1 MCGDQQH
8 VKHELTAEKAFL
20 NKTELH
26 KLQTELYELRL
37 NMIKSGLVSS
47 QFCSKLARVKLE
59 SFLHDFLVKLRAYD
73 WKRMQDPIPQL
84 IAVNS
89 EIKVLIDIL
98 FYFNRKQAK
107 PSLKTLTS
115 LNGGQSTRS
124 RVKASQ
130 SERESSRADS
140 QLGEDEK
147 EKATNEDLDGEYK
160 SSSKDDLDKNRAR
173 EGKLNNFKNP
183 KREKKFSNALGENLN

>member
-1 MCGDQQH
+1 
-8 VKHELTAEKAFL
+8 
-20 NKTELH
+20 
-26 KLQTELYELRL
+26 
-37 NMIKSGLVSS
+37 MIKSGLVSS

-59 SFLHDFLVKLRAYD
+59 SFLHDFLVRLKSYD
-73 WKRMQDPIPQL
+73 WKKAQDPISQL
-84 IAVNS
+84 ITVNS

-130 SERESSRADS
+130 SEREGSRADS
-140 QLGEDEK
+140 QLGEDGK
-147 EKATNEDLDGEYK
+147 EKASNKDLDGEYK
-160 SSSKDDLDKNRAR
+160 SSPEDDLYKNRAH
-173 EGKLNNFKNP
+173 EGKLNNFKNS
-183 KREKKFSNALGENLN
+183 KGALSKLKCLKK